1 MLHVH
6 NCAITLYNFYS
17 VTHLLVTIAL
27 YHTTHLRLVIVPELL
42 VTLSLLTT
50 TVYSSVPV
58 SRDPETEATNW
69 NWANVSVHLC
79 FSKLQEF

>member
-27 YHTTHLRLVIVPELL
+27 CHTTHLRLVIVPELL
-42 VTLSLLTT
+42 VTLIINDNRLFKRPSK
-50 TVYSSVPV
+50 PG
-58 SRDPETEATNW
+58 PW
-69 NWANVSVHLC
+69 NWSN
-79 FSKLQEF
+79 